1 MVLQNGVR
9 STRINEE
16 NMKKKT
22 KQEKKRRDL
31 TKEIG
36 AKSVTKKNW
45 RLWYGDEWSHEEKYH
60 CIL

>member
-45 RLWYGDEWSHEEKYH
+45 RLWYGGVYPS
-60 CIL
+60 ILSQYL